1 MNCIKLLLGTG
12 FIIRDL
18 LWQRILDILCI
29 SMILLLMT
37 GMSLLTMLLKKSMHM
52 TMTVPIVMIHVLQML
67 YKELCHDRDTYH
79 YLVNKDACSEFND
92 FLKALCTL

>member
-1 MNCIKLLLGTG
+1 MICIKLLLRTI

-18 LWQRILDILCI
+18 LWQRILDISCI

-37 GMSLLTMLLKKSMHM
+37 DISLLTMLLKKSMHM

-67 YKELCHDRDTYH
+67 LESYVMIEIHIIIQQTKI
-79 YLVNKDACSEFND
+79 LVQNLMIF
-92 FLKALCTL
+92 